1 MNLNEWQNKNENV
14 YVDLE
19 NSSRFIS
26 ATTDCDTRTHT
37 TINQYSSSSLDIL
50 QLHSASFTRR
60 SKCQDRNQRNAI
72 KCCEYA
78 KTHICMP
85 PWSFNIGWIRWAGD
99 HVNDIIFAM
108 SMWNHRMNRS
118 FRKQKCVHSYMWT
131 KKCVQMSKKTKSSCF
146 FCIQEKKSY
155 MKNWKYRRRCSTTVD
170 ATIMHSWSEYL
181 SVNCEWKIR
190 LLQRKKKK
198 KNRAKSRSLQI
209 KKIYWIE
216 ERNANPEQNNNKE
229 KYVKRVH
236 ADINRSFPLRVQR
249 VHVISSWS
257 RSPSNV
263 AHPSVSR
270 FLHGLTIVDYVRVHV
285 LYVWITHVKWCTSTR
300 LSAVSILF
308 FCFSLYVRFI

>member
-1 MNLNEWQNKNENV
+1 MLKRTFACPLGVSILDGYDGLVITSMTSYSLCQCEITAWTVRSANKNAFTVICEQKSV
-14 YVDLE
+14 Y
-19 NSSRFIS
+19 
-26 ATTDCDTRTHT
+26 
-37 TINQYSSSSLDIL
+37 
-50 QLHSASFTRR
+50 
-60 SKCQDRNQRNAI
+60 KW
-72 KCCEYA
+72 A
-78 KTHICMP
+78 K
-85 PWSFNIGWIRWAGD
+85 
-99 HVNDIIFAM
+99 
-108 SMWNHRMNRS
+108 
-118 FRKQKCVHSYMWT
+118 KQKVH
-131 KKCVQMSKKTKSSCF
+131 VF
-146 FCIQEKKSY
+146 FAFKKKSH
-155 MKNWKYRRRCSTTVD
+155 
-170 ATIMHSWSEYL
+170 I
-181 SVNCEWKIR
+181 WKIESTVGGVQ
-190 LLQRKKKK
+190 LLSTRQSCIHEVNILVWIVNEKFDYCSKK